1 MKALVC
7 LVLLACAFPITAP
20 PQQGDDPDAWAYRSP
35 HVWMTRRALSSID
48 SAWQDGWEKR
58 IEFALCAPAG
68 WYTITKDWTGQEVV
82 KIARWDWPRHVV
94 FRDSTKIRT
103 ANNVLMCPIDAMAV
117 HSHFFKTWN
126 GQPVEYWQP
135 SDVDSATAR
144 RMLPSVHLLMTDRF
158 VFIPYKVPRSGA
170 P

>member
-7 LVLLACAFPITAP
+7 LVVLWACSLPIQAP
-20 PQQGDDPDAWAYRSP
+20 PQQGDDPDYWAYRSP
-35 HVWMTRRALSSID
+35 HIWMTRRALSSID
-48 SAWQDGWEKR
+48 SAWQDGWAKR

-82 KIARWDWPRHVV
+82 KISRWDWPSHVKY
-94 FRDSTKIRT
+94 RDSTRIDTHHNR
-103 ANNVLMCPIDAMAV
+103 LMCPVDAMAV
-117 HSHFFKTWN
+117 HSHFLREWN
-126 GQPVEYWQP
+126 GHTIASYLP

-144 RMLPSVHLLMTDRF
+144 RMQSSTHLLMVNRF
-158 VFIPYKVPRSGA
+158 VFVPYKVPR